1 MSDVDVVSSRA
12 ALTPL
17 LTGWS
22 LTDQDLEAAAHLAV
36 EVHATARK
44 KGHGLTSMSVSFAER
59 RFRVAV
65 VDGGAPAPQPLLTTD
80 SETAPGGARW
90 TVAREQADAVWFEL
104 TVPDWSRSPGSAAG
118 SPAG

>member
-1 MSDVDVVSSRA
+1 MSDVDVARSRA

-22 LTDQDLEAAAHLAV
+22 LTDQDLEAVAHLAV
-36 EVHATARK
+36 EVSATARK
-44 KGHGLTSMSVSFAER
+44 KGHGLTSLSVSFAER

-65 VDGGAPAPQPLLTTD
+65 VDAATSAPQPLFTTD

-90 TVAREQADAVWFEL
+90 TVAREQGPPAAKDCRGDAVWFEL
-104 TVPDWSRSPGSAAG
+104 TVPD
-118 SPAG
+118 